1 MNSHEHDHNPEPSA
15 TAHNTDDSASTHNI
29 TTLSASTGAESLSTN
44 PDKVPTSDSDNKILS
59 LNLANKEI
67 GAIPLLRQKTIL
79 EILNKQG
86 FVKISALAKS
96 FAVSPLTIRRDVHK
110 MEEDGLVVQVRGGVK
125 SVKRL
130 QDEPSH
136 QEKASLFAAE
146 KERIAA
152 AASMLIKENSCIYLD
167 AGTTSLALCKHLN
180 NRNDLTIISN
190 DIEVIHTLLSASQCH
205 NNLIMIGGQIR
216 NQNFSSVGYAAANMI
231 SGYAIDIAFLS
242 ASSFDRRGIT
252 TPDPEKVPV
261 KQAASAAANKRVL
274 ICDSSK
280 YAQQANYVA
289 VPLKQIDT
297 IITDDEL
304 SEAGKDLINEAGIEL
319 IIV

>member
-1 MNSHEHDHNPEPSA
+1 MTSHEHDHNPEPSA

-29 TTLSASTGAESLSTN
+29 TALSASTRSESLSTN

-67 GAIPLLRQKTIL
+67 GAIPLLP
-79 EILNKQG
+79 
-86 FVKISALAKS
+86 
-96 FAVSPLTIRRDVHK
+96 VSPLTIRRDVHK

-190 DIEVIHTLLSASQCH
+190 DIEVIHTLLSAPQCH

>member
-1 MNSHEHDHNPEPSA
+1 MTSHEHDHNPEPSA

-29 TTLSASTGAESLSTN
+29 TALSASTRSESLSTN

-146 KERIAA
+146 
-152 AASMLIKENSCIYLD
+152 NQVVYLNLFK
-167 AGTTSLALCKHLN
+167 A
-180 NRNDLTIISN
+180 ISN
-190 DIEVIHTLLSASQCH
+190 DQGQSVIICTD
-205 NNLIMIGGQIR
+205 G
-216 NQNFSSVGYAAANMI
+216 
-231 SGYAIDIAFLS
+231 FLS
-242 ASSFDRRGIT
+242 
-252 TPDPEKVPV
+252 K
-261 KQAASAAANKRVL
+261 KQKEHFIL
-274 ICDSSK
+274 IC
-280 YAQQANYVA
+280 Y
-289 VPLKQIDT
+289 
-297 IITDDEL
+297 
-304 SEAGKDLINEAGIEL
+304 
-319 IIV
+319 